1 MLKFFRQIG
10 IPLQNLYEQT
20 KQAFLTAD
28 PDLKIEQTRQVVS
41 RWNAGEL
48 EWLEGAR
55 PELLNQPGRL
65 DTPEIVAPA
74 EVNKRKFGKEKGR
87 AALIHALA
95 HIELTAVNLALDSVY
110 RYRDMPKEFYADW
123 MQCAGE
129 EANHFIALRGRLR
142 EMGYDYGSFSAHG
155 ELWSMAVDTGDDM
168 LERMGIVHRVFEA
181 RALDVIPKA
190 VQRFDQL
197 GDKKMVDVL
206 TMIANEEVGHVSSG
220 TRWYHYQCNKR
231 QLDPNQTFINLLWKY
246 MKGPLKGP
254 FNYEERLK
262 AGFTQPELAMMEA
275 MDKNKPPV
283 TL

>member
-1 MLKFFRQIG
+1 MLQTFYPFG

-48 EWLEGAR
+48 KWLEGTA

-65 DTPEIVAPA
+65 DKPEIVAPSK
-74 EVNKRKFGKEKGR
+74 VNKRKFGKEEGR
-87 AALIHALA
+87 AALIHSLA

-123 MQCAGE
+123 IQCAGE

-190 VQRFDQL
+190 IQRFDQL
-197 GDKKMVDVL
+197 GDKKMVEIL

-220 TRWYHYQCNKR
+220 TRWYHYQCTER
-231 QLDPNQTFINLLWKY
+231 QLDPNQTFIDLLWKY
-246 MKGPLKGP
+246 MNGPVKGP
-254 FNYEERLK
+254 FNYEARLK
-262 AGFTQPELAMMEA
+262 AGFTKQELAMMEA
-275 MDKNKPPV
+275 MEKR
-283 TL
+283 